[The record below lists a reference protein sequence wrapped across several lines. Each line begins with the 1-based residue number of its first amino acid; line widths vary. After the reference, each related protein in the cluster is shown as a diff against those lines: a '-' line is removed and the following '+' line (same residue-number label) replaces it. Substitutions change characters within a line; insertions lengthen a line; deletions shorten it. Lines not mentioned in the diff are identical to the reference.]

1 MCCVNIQYILQACCL
16 FQSTYFLNQ
25 FLFLWFQYVVLSCYQ
40 NGWGRARRPY
50 RWVIGTE
57 AGVEIVA
64 GIEIEIE
71 VDIEVEVDIGADI
84 DIDVEVEVEQNW

>member
-1 MCCVNIQYILQACCL
+1 M
-16 FQSTYFLNQ
+16 FLNQ
-25 FLFLWFQYVVLSCYQ
+25 SLFLWFQYVVLSCYQ

-64 GIEIEIE
+64 DIDIE

>member
-1 MCCVNIQYILQACCL
+1 M
-16 FQSTYFLNQ
+16 FLNQ
-25 FLFLWFQYVVLSCYQ
+25 SLFLWFQYVVLSCYQ

-64 GIEIEIE
+64 DI
-71 VDIEVEVDIGADI
+71 DIEVEVDIEADI
-84 DIDVEVEVEQNW
+84 DIEIEVEQNW